1 MSLMAVVEG
10 NEIKYHVM
18 DPTGNITILVE
29 TPVEEASQPFIAAE
43 LMHMEPDAEQVG
55 FLTIPEGKSAG
66 MQFESHTGDQRFW
79 DIALRMAG
87 GEFCGN
93 ATMSAAAFYAARN
106 NIREGTVTVRVSGA
120 AEPVPVEICL
130 AAEASALSENGPVYR
145 GTVTMPCPV
154 AITEV
159 KLPDYDP
166 EETDGVYPVVH
177 FEGIDHVILGAKP
190 APGDRCAD
198 HMNDHMNRV
207 RAEELAPLW
216 CRELQAEAVG
226 LMFLNRSE
234 GTLTPLVYVPEAGTL
249 VWENSCASGTSAV
262 GAWAASRLQTESA
275 DKDAAYANAVVQP
288 ENPAGKD
295 CVVQPENPAGK
306 DCVVQPENAEG
317 SKSVVHL
324 SLQEPGGNLRVE
336 VSADGVIRL
345 TGTVRER
352 Q

>member
-1 MSLMAVVEG
+1 MSLTAVVEG

-43 LMHMEPDAEQVG
+43 LMQREPEAEQVG
-55 FLTIPEGKSAG
+55 FLTIPEKRAAA
-66 MQFESHTGDQRFW
+66 TGRPDANASEQSVDDRTFR
-79 DIALRMAG
+79 DIDLRMAG

-106 NIREGTVTVRVSGA
+106 GMQEGTVTVRVSGA

-130 AAEASALSENGPVYR
+130 ASAKTACGPDLQIASMPVYR
-145 GTVTMPCPV
+145 GTVTMPRPV
-154 AITEV
+154 AVTEV
-159 KLPDYDP
+159 KLPDHDQK
-166 EETDGVYPVVH
+166 ETYRTYPVVH
-177 FEGIDHVILGAKP
+177 FEGIDHVILEENA
-190 APGDRCAD
+190 DRS
-198 HMNDHMNRV
+198 

-262 GAWAASRLQTESA
+262 GAWAASRLQAADQCTSA
-275 DKDAAYANAVVQP
+275 SQETAGSRKQAVQP
-288 ENPAGKD
+288 EP
-295 CVVQPENPAGK
+295 P
-306 DCVVQPENAEG
+306 G
-317 SKSVVHL
+317 SGQSVLQL
-324 SLQEPGGNLRVE
+324 SLQEPGGTLCVE
-336 VSADGVIRL
+336 VCADGVIRL

-352 Q
+352 